1 MITFSGLRVSIF
13 RVTPHLSDKP
23 LATMETP
30 PLQVNR
36 PNSPRQRAF
45 TLVEVLIVMAIISAL
60 AALAFPVFAYGV
72 RAARRS
78 ACMSNMRQLT
88 LNMHLYLHDYDN
100 VFPSYRVDP
109 QNIAHADDLAFW
121 HDRFCQGRDA
131 NAPSWTT
138 LLSPYPKPSKTEDSP
153 LFCPFDRRL
162 EPTKTT
168 SYEFKMWLAL
178 GRNEYEIPT
187 PSGMA
192 LFWEQWSFHS
202 ANPTSE
208 YDRRSNLFI
217 AFLDGHAKPI
227 ALENTTT
234 ARYSSGPDLHW
245 FFNSVGT
252 ESQGLSGRDIMD

>member
-1 MITFSGLRVSIF
+1 MGTSRL
-13 RVTPHLSDKP
+13 TNYH
-23 LATMETP
+23 T
-30 PLQVNR
+30 N
-36 PNSPRQRAF
+36 NSRQHAF
-45 TLVEVLIVMAIISAL
+45 TLVEVLIVMAIISVLVAIT
-60 AALAFPVFAYGV
+60 FPVFALGI
-72 RAARRS
+72 RSARRS
-78 ACMSNMRQLT
+78 ACMNNMHQLT
-88 LNMHLYLHDYDN
+88 VNMHLYLHDYDN
-100 VFPSYRVDP
+100 VFPSYKVDP
-109 QNIAHADDLAFW
+109 QNLSHADDLAFW

-138 LLSPYPKPSKTEDSP
+138 LLSPYAKPSKTEGSP
-153 LFCPFDRRL
+153 LFCPFDSRL

-178 GRNEYEIPT
+178 GRNEHEVPS

-192 LFWEQWSFHS
+192 LFWEQWSFHNT
-202 ANPTSE
+202 NPTSE

-217 AFLDGHAKPI
+217 AFLDGHTKPI